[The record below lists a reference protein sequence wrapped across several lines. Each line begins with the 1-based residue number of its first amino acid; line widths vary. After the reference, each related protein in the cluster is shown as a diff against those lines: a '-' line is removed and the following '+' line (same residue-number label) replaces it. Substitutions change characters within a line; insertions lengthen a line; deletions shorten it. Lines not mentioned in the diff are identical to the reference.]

1 MIYVSTDGSF
11 MQNPERCGF
20 GVCAKDESGNIVYE
34 LSGYTTNSEYLKS
47 WNISSELIAAILGVA
62 WAASSGYTDITL
74 YYDYTGIEH
83 FMTGYFKAKSDI
95 AKKYVA
101 ILRGLKAVFGVNITF
116 VKVKGH
122 SGHKGNEQADKLAG
136 RYEDDR
142 TVWLERIFTDLLPT
156 LSQRGS
162 A

>member
-11 MQNPERCGF
+11 VQNPERCGF
-20 GVCAKDESGNIVYE
+20 GVNVEDDDGKPIYD
-34 LSGYTTNSEYLKS
+34 LSGYTIAEEYLKS
-47 WNISSELIAAILGVA
+47 WNISSELIAAIIGVV
-62 WAASSGYTDITL
+62 WAASNGFTEITL
-74 YYDYTGIEH
+74 YYDYTGVEH

-101 ILRGLKAVFGVNITF
+101 ILSGLKRTFGIDITF

-122 SGHKGNEQADKLAG
+122 SGHKGNERADKLAG

-142 TVWLERIFTDLLPT
+142 TVWLEKLLTT
-156 LSQRGS
+156 LLVVFVPKK
-162 A
+162 